1 VQKSAVGR
9 CVGICGYPYIPG
21 REEHEGSYC
30 LCAKGS
36 KVNGMSCCYIHGVF
50 MVNGMADRKT
60 SELGGEGVAVCPE
73 GLISWVFTPV
83 FGDCGA
89 IVKRGCP
96 FFFRG

>member
-1 VQKSAVGR
+1 
-9 CVGICGYPYIPG
+9 
-21 REEHEGSYC
+21 
-30 LCAKGS
+30 
-36 KVNGMSCCYIHGVF
+36 